1 MRLLLKQPFVGSPQ
15 FMERVK
21 AQGGGETGETGK
33 TGIEEGVPVPRMRPA
48 VRPILSVG
56 LSLLFGVGLMA
67 SWGMFHASVRPEQGR
82 RTNVAQDRL
91 VGGRTAGASKGIVME
106 NVSPVLTQAAPTLP
120 SLNLNHTEWDVQ
132 LMPMA
137 FKSANSIP
145 DRLRFEQGQFDST
158 YLSSQG
164 FPKSNC
170 TVTLL
175 PEGGLRWETMQ
186 THSSGETV
194 FWRGEWDGHQM
205 RGILSR
211 RPVGGAPQD
220 YLFRGIAQEQ
230 DQKPSSTNETER
242 TL

>member
-1 MRLLLKQPFVGSPQ
+1 MRLLLKQPFVGSPEFLAQ
-15 FMERVK
+15 VK
-21 AQGGGETGETGK
+21 AQEAGETGETGK

-67 SWGMFHASVRPEQGR
+67 SWGMFHASVRSEG
-82 RTNVAQDRL
+82 TL
-91 VGGRTAGASKGIVME
+91 HKGTVLPSSDLSPNE
-106 NVSPVLTQAAPTLP
+106 ASPVLTQAAPTLP

-137 FKSANSIP
+137 FKSANPIP

-158 YLSSQG
+158 HLSSQG

-205 RGILSR
+205 RGICSR
-211 RPVGGAPQD
+211 HPVAEASQD
-220 YLFRGIAQEQ
+220 YLFVGMNKAA
-230 DQKPSSTNETER
+230 DQKPSDARETGR